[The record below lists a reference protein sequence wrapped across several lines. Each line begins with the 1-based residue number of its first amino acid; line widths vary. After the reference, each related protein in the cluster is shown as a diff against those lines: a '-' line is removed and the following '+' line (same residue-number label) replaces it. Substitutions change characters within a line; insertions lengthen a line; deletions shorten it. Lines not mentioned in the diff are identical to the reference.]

1 MKLTFE
7 PITLD
12 LRVPFRIA
20 HGVSLQRFNVI
31 AHIGEGMGEAAAV
44 AYHGETQAGIM
55 EYLAGIGER
64 DWDPFNL
71 EDLLAS
77 LPPGSRAARA
87 AVDLALHDL
96 LGKTTGH
103 PLHRLLGLNPAKSP
117 QTSFTIAMD
126 EPEIMAERA
135 RQSGLPIIKIKLGSD
150 DDEAIVSAVR
160 KACTARLRLDA
171 NAGWTREQ
179 AAHLIPRLSQ
189 YDIEFI
195 EQPLPVGDIEGLR
208 WLRAQNL
215 GAAIFAD
222 ESIRSARDVAA
233 HAGAV
238 DGVVIKL
245 MKSCG
250 IREALRS
257 IHTAHALDMQVML
270 GCMVETSLGVS
281 AAAQIAPLCEYA
293 DLDGPLLIDND
304 PFVGVTYQ
312 GANMLLPDLPG
323 LGVVRK

>member
-1 MKLTFE
+1 MAKRKPGSWNTW
-7 PITLD
+7 T
-12 LRVPFRIA
+12 A
-20 HGVSLQRFNVI
+20 
-31 AHIGEGMGEAAAV
+31 
-44 AYHGETQAGIM
+44 
-55 EYLAGIGER
+55 
-64 DWDPFNL
+64 
-71 EDLLAS
+71 LAS
-77 LPPGSRAARA
+77 AIGIPSTWKTCCSPFPRVHVPARA
-87 AVDLALHDL
+87 AIDLALHDL
-96 LGKTTGH
+96 LGKTTNQ
-103 PLHRLLGLNPAKSP
+103 PLYRLLGLNPAKIP

-135 RQSGLPIIKIKLGSD
+135 LQSNLPIIKIKLGST

-160 KACTARLRLDA
+160 KACPARLRLDA

-179 AAHLIPRLSQ
+179 AARLIPRLAQ

-195 EQPLPVGDIEGLR
+195 EQPLAEGDIEGLK

-222 ESIRSARDVAA
+222 ESIRSAQDVAA

-250 IREALRS
+250 VREALRS
-257 IHTAHALDMQVML
+257 IHTAHALGLQVML

-281 AAAQIAPLCEYA
+281 AAAQLAPLCEYI
-293 DLDGPLLIDND
+293 DLDGPLLIQND
-304 PFVGVTYQ
+304 PFLGVTYQ
-312 GANMLLPDLPG
+312 GATLVLPDLPG
-323 LGVVRK
+323 LGVVRR